1 MVIIVKCNNP
11 HNTPLI
17 YKSYLFN
24 RIMVQML
31 LDLPKE
37 LNILLR
43 RYVMETDKKNKE
55 KAITFILTNFLNEY
69 YKDAN
74 KNK

>member
-1 MVIIVKCNNP
+1 MVEMKLN
-11 HNTPLI
+11 
-17 YKSYLFN
+17 
-24 RIMVQML
+24 
-31 LDLPKE
+31 LPKE